1 MKIRNKAA
9 LFASLEVNGSLV
21 NNNARLKTALRLVKE
36 TDVQHEPVVYEKQN
50 PTSRIVLASRLDHFQ
65 RTLIDYNGMM
75 NFNN

>member
-50 PTSRIVLASRLDHFQ
+50 PTSKIVLA
-65 RTLIDYNGMM
+65 
-75 NFNN
+75 